1 MKAELHKIR
10 MKNAQL
16 RQQIRKTDLEKE
28 QYNKKLLKLNQLIDK
43 SEKGKEAVICDA
55 GSAIFI

>member
-16 RQQIRKTDLEKE
+16 RQQIRKIDLEKD
-28 QYNKKLLKLNQLIDK
+28 QYNKKLQKLNQLIDK
-43 SEKGKEAVICDA
+43 SEKGKEAV
-55 GSAIFI
+55 